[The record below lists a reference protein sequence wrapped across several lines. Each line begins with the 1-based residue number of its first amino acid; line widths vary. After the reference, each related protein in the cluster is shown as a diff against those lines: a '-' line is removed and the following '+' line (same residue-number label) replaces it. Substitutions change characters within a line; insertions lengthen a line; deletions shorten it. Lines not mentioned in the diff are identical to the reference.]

1 MATNEEEIDEAR
13 RTLSLVAGSLPPPH
27 AVLDLL
33 SVGVCV
39 RCIFRLFGVHGRA
52 YSCPLITNA
61 ILQSFLEEQ
70 DKFHG
75 DNEENGVASD
85 GIIRCAYTSRDTE
98 NVREYCSIC
107 LGILQLSLHQDRE
120 PTKRVPV
127 DHFTAAIAE
136 LVKQE
141 DYDIDGFSFEVS
153 IPPVVVANERAIRL
167 YMKNKYECEEWF
179 STKFLCERISV
190 KDALR
195 SSITASLEKHLD
207 VISGV
212 NSFHIRLTYSHLEAS
227 RSLQSS
233 LANDLPCK
241 RAKTGSKD
249 NVVKADGSHEKPLRD
264 SDEQSCSESDAAVL
278 RALDG
283 LQDHVFCERFKLPP
297 EKTSKS
303 CHLITTCYR
312 VPMYVGGR
320 YLKISRKVSQ
330 TRWVIDDERMGEA
343 SVEEIIGKNVLSVC
357 RGDSYKFHAAG
368 REDIDVRMLGS
379 GRPFLIEISNARCIP
394 SKVDIELIAE
404 KLNRN
409 DQKYVRV
416 RNLTLIGSEAWTLM
430 REGEAEKQKQYAAL
444 VWFPRP
450 LTDDDLQKIS
460 SLENMDIVQRTPIR
474 VLHRRS
480 QLERKR
486 TIHWMMIERISGC
499 SQYFLLHLCTQAG
512 TYIKEFVHGD
522 LGRTHPSIGSIL
534 GCRAE
539 ILQLDVVDVKMD
551 LFA

>member
-1 MATNEEEIDEAR
+1 MATNEEEMEEAR

-127 DHFTAAIAE
+127 DDFTAAIAE

-195 SSITASLEKHLD
+195 SSITASLEKHL
-207 VISGV
+207 
-212 NSFHIRLTYSHLEAS
+212 AS

-283 LQDHVFCERFKLPP
+283 MQDHVFCERFKLPP